1 MSGCKSKREDI
12 EMKEIKK
19 LQQNNT
25 GFGVVEVVLI
35 IVVIIA
41 LVIIFNN
48 QIKDF
53 LSFALGTLQPTAD
66 DLINSAPEVK

>member
-1 MSGCKSKREDI
+1 MKKSKR
-12 EMKEIKK
+12 KK
-19 LQQNNT
+19 LHKDNS

-48 QIKDF
+48 EIKSF
-53 LSFALGTLQPTAD
+53 LESALGNLEPSAEALLD
-66 DLINSAPEVK
+66 SAPDVK

>member
-1 MSGCKSKREDI
+1 
-12 EMKEIKK
+12 MKEIKQIH
-19 LQQNNT
+19 LDNS

-48 QIKDF
+48 QIKEF
-53 LSFALGTLQPTAD
+53 LEYALGNLQPTAN
-66 DLINSAPEVK
+66 DLLDSAPEVK

>member
-1 MSGCKSKREDI
+1 MKKVKR
-12 EMKEIKK
+12 
-19 LQQNNT
+19 LCNNNK

-48 QIKDF
+48 EIKDF
-53 LSFALGTLQPTAD
+53 LEYALGKLKPSAE
-66 DLINSAPEVK
+66 DLINSAPGVR

>member
-1 MSGCKSKREDI
+1 MLGNKSKREEI
-12 EMKEIKK
+12 HMNEIKK
-19 LQQNNT
+19 LHQDNT

-53 LSFALGTLQPTAD
+53 LSYALGSLQPTAE
-66 DLINSAPEVK
+66 DLVNSAPKVK

>member
-1 MSGCKSKREDI
+1 MGET
-12 EMKEIKK
+12 KK
-19 LQQNNT
+19 LHQDNS

-48 QIKDF
+48 QIKQF
-53 LSFALGTLQPTAD
+53 LESALGELQPTAE
-66 DLINSAPEVK
+66 DLLNSAPKVM

>member
-1 MSGCKSKREDI
+1 
-12 EMKEIKK
+12 MKKWLKENIKMK
-19 LQQNNT
+19 VYKDNA

-48 QIKDF
+48 EIKTF
-53 LSFALGTLQPTAD
+53 LEDALKSLQTSAD
-66 DLINSAPEVK
+66 DLLESAPEVK

>member
-1 MSGCKSKREDI
+1 MSESKKFSQD
-12 EMKEIKK
+12 
-19 LQQNNT
+19 NS

-48 QIKDF
+48 QIKEF
-53 LSFALGTLQPTAD
+53 LEFALGTLQPTAE
-66 DLINSAPEVK
+66 DLVNSAPEVK

>member
-1 MSGCKSKREDI
+1 MK
-12 EMKEIKK
+12 EMKK
-19 LQQNNT
+19 LHQDNK

-53 LSFALGTLQPTAD
+53 LEFALGTLQPTAEN
-66 DLINSAPEVK
+66 LVNTAPEVK

>member
-1 MSGCKSKREDI
+1 MNWL
-12 EMKEIKK
+12 KK
-19 LQQNNT
+19 LRKDNK

-48 QIKDF
+48 EIKEF
-53 LSFALGTLQPTAD
+53 LEFALGKLQPSAEELLD
-66 DLINSAPEVK
+66 SAPPVR